1 MAKVLSIIVLINLLF
16 LKANASQIEYDGY
29 INIRLEHSLDG
40 SDIYTDR
47 GNITIQSLRSGVY
60 TLQQKPLSIEDRNKL
75 RVLAAD
81 NKFYQLK
88 ATVISNEDHEEEFK
102 SYVKACM
109 LAESEMTDQL
119 SISLDYTGRIITVS
133 MGVASTSTCEGA
145 LVPIDYLKQFVTSV
159 HIRHSATGP
168 TPDTASYIEKLERE
182 REAKER
188 GEVKDN
194 RPFLA
199 KYWMYIVPVV
209 IIMLVTTATNPE
221 GGNAGGGSG
230 GGGH

>member
-47 GNITIQSLRSGVY
+47 
-60 TLQQKPLSIEDRNKL
+60 
-75 RVLAAD
+75 AAD

-88 ATVISNEDHEEEFK
+88 ATVISNEYHEEEFK

-159 HIRHSATGP
+159 HISEDYTG
-168 TPDTASYIEKLERE
+168 LL
-182 REAKER
+182 
-188 GEVKDN
+188 
-194 RPFLA
+194 LA
-199 KYWMYIVPVV
+199 DKQTSNMGV
-209 IIMLVTTATNPE
+209 ILVSDLVQSWNLC
-221 GGNAGGGSG
+221 SLFSSIR
-230 GGGH
+230 

>member
-1 MAKVLSIIVLINLLF
+1 MKFLYAIVLICSILLK
-16 LKANASQIEYDGY
+16 LKASQIEYDGY
-29 INIRLEHSLDG
+29 ITIRLDHSLDG
-40 SDIYTDR
+40 KDVYSER

-60 TLQQKPLSIEDRNKL
+60 TLQQKPLNLEERNKL
-75 RVLAAD
+75 RMLAAD

-88 ATVISNEDHEEEFK
+88 ATVIAGDEREEVFK

-119 SISLDYTGRIITVS
+119 SVSLDYTGRIITAT

-145 LVPIDYLKQFVTSV
+145 LVPLDNLKQFVTSV
-159 HIRHSATGP
+159 HIRHCTTGP
-168 TPDTASYIEKLERE
+168 IPDTASYIEKLERE

-194 RPFLA
+194 RPFIA